1 MRAFHINRR
10 INMSLRYILAIALPV
25 VALLST
31 PFTSN
36 AASPVATNT
45 GILKSPMR
53 INPSQVKKLAVRQ
66 YEPGIVGKARQFDDM
81 WRSMWSPTGACGIW
95 AKKSVDCMNH
105 AFSIQEQ
112 RSAGCTATDSQG
124 SCNEKLLRSCMGP
137 STVNC
142 DTANRALERQ
152 ADVVRRALHN
162 PN

>member
-1 MRAFHINRR
+1 MCAFHINRR
-10 INMSLRYILAIALPV
+10 INMSMRYFTMALPV
-25 VALLST
+25 IVFLST
-31 PFTSN
+31 SFTSI
-36 AASPVATNT
+36 AANPVETNK
-45 GILKSPMR
+45 GVLKSSIR

-112 RSAGCTATDSQG
+112 RSAGCTAADSQG

-137 STVNC
+137 STANC
-142 DTANRALERQ
+142 DAAGRALERQ